1 MSLSL
6 KRLAFF
12 TLSLLAGVLAGAAL
26 RPSSAAKV
34 KRHAVALPPALPAP
48 VEVPRA
54 LSADEAVEE
63 MLTRVAALHLQS
75 DSHSSPEA
83 TQAERAAAVA
93 LACAGRSSEEL
104 PALFA
109 WVVACDWPLADK
121 QSALGV
127 IAHQWAEHD
136 PQAAL
141 AAIRTL
147 DLRTLPGAKEPL
159 DFSLVAGCRNTVEI
173 TWGRRDPPGFRQY
186 IQEEARRITEGGGTY
201 FPTQAVVSAEPWLA
215 MDMLLAFDEAV
226 FRKYPK
232 IVYPGSPEETGEAT
246 TSTDLNTR
254 YASWITRCPADAAA
268 WAGQTLA
275 ARELPPGLAFYMID
289 QLNENGAS
297 AAAARLA
304 AAHLP
309 EDLAAKALER
319 VLPRW
324 QAADRPA
331 ADAWMQQ
338 NGKPK

>member
-1 MSLSL
+1 MSLSV

-12 TLSLLAGVLAGAAL
+12 TFSLLAGMLAGTAL

-147 DLRTLPGAKEPL
+147 DLRTLPGAKEP
-159 DFSLVAGCRNTVEI
+159 FHYSLVEGGRDTVEI
-173 TWGRRDPPGFRQY
+173 TWARRDPAGFRDY
-186 IQEEARRITEGGGTY
+186 IMEDARRKTAKRGWY
-201 FPTQAVVSAEPWLA
+201 RPSSAVVRAEPRLA
-215 MDMLLAFDEAV
+215 MDMLLATDEAF
-226 FRKYPK
+226 FRKHPK
-232 IVYPGSPEETGEAT
+232 SVYPGSPYETGDAS
-246 TSTDLNTR
+246 TSTDLNR
-254 YASWITRCPADAAA
+254 AYASWITRCPTDAAA